1 VERSTRHP
9 PPAIEWL
16 IDNGEAYTRL
26 LHAIQCAR
34 RSIRIAQLALDADC
48 LAYADPGRPA
58 DTAHPAAPV
67 RLADALLDA
76 GARGVDVEI
85 LLNTTL
91 LLDTAKPLLRFLRS
105 SGATGVNVRGISRFP
120 TLLHAKIAIVDDRE
134 AFLLGSPF
142 VNGYWDD
149 RAHRPNDSRRP
160 LRELGGRPLHDL
172 SVRIT
177 GPITDELDATFTERW
192 DDATVLLGERSPR
205 RALRTT
211 MPARSAAST
220 LRLVRTLPARITPS
234 CPDGES
240 AILDA
245 CLDGIRRARSL
256 IYIEHQYLSARPIV
270 AALATALEEHPR
282 LEIIAVLNQNP
293 DITAYRAWQN
303 ARLAE
308 FRLAAHPRVGL
319 FAMWSTE
326 ARADGRVA
334 INQVF
339 VHSKLLAVDDQWA
352 TTGSANL
359 DGVSLHSYGDD
370 FERWLGRWVFAGVRN
385 IDVNVV
391 IDETDEETRPDGLI
405 ADLRTRLWS
414 EHLGVPTARLV
425 DPPASGWLA
434 LWRQRAAANV
444 TALNAPPS
452 TNVRAARM
460 DGFVLP
466 YSPAPTPAEQLADIG
481 VDAVRA
487 GLDICFNPGWLEVH
501 FSPNWVRNMFL

>member
-1 VERSTRHP
+1 M
-9 PPAIEWL
+9 
-16 IDNGEAYTRL
+16 
-26 LHAIQCAR
+26 
-34 RSIRIAQLALDADC
+34 
-48 LAYADPGRPA
+48 YADSAATTNSVR
-58 DTAHPAAPV
+58 DAAPV
-67 RLADALLDA
+67 RLAGALIDASV
-76 GARGVDVEI
+76 RGVDVAI

-105 SGATGVNVRGISRFP
+105 SGSKRIEIRGISRFP
-120 TLLHAKIAIVDDRE
+120 TLLHAKIAIIDDGE

-149 RAHRPNDSRRP
+149 RTHRPIDARRP

-177 GPITDELDATFTERW
+177 GPIAGELDSIFTELW
-192 DDATVLLGERSPR
+192 DDATPLLGDRSRPR
-205 RALRTT
+205 ASESIIAS
-211 MPARSAAST
+211 PAHGPSV
-220 LRLVRTLPARITPS
+220 RLVRTLPARVVRNR
-234 CPDGES
+234 PDGES

-270 AALATALEEHPR
+270 AALATALERNPR

-308 FRLAAHPRVGL
+308 LRIAEHPRVGL
-319 FAMWSTE
+319 FALWSTE
-326 ARADGRVA
+326 PRADGRVA

-339 VHSKLLAVDDQWA
+339 VHSKLLAVDDRWA
-352 TTGSANL
+352 TAGSANL

-370 FERWLGRWVFAGVRN
+370 FERWLGRRIFDGVRN
-385 IDVNVV
+385 IDVNIV
-391 IDETDEETRPDGLI
+391 INETDTSHSSTPGSI
-405 ADLRTRLWS
+405 TDLRSRLWS
-414 EHLGVPTARLV
+414 EHLGMSATRLI
-425 DPPASGWLA
+425 DPPDGGWLA

-444 TALNAPPS
+444 AALNAG
-452 TNVRAARM
+452 RFA
-460 DGFVLP
+460 DGHANDMEGLVLP
-466 YSPAPTPAEQLADIG
+466 YSPAPTPAAQLTDIG
-481 VDAVRA
+481 IDATRA
-487 GLDICFNPGWLEVH
+487 RLDTCFNPGWLEVH